1 VHFQSR
7 SSYEH
12 TPCRKLRSR
21 RNEKFNRCSRLS
33 VLKNGQQ
40 RNVLTVA
47 VSCANRTRK
56 HAASVTAYSVLR
68 ACPSI
73 RNTRSQP
80 QRITG
85 KTEKEKPHEDRGRSP
100 HLKMLMAS
108 RRTVRPHVSMRGQIE
123 EHNRDQMRESPTM
136 RGLFRTSR
144 MPLSH
149 PELLF

>member
-1 VHFQSR
+1 
-7 SSYEH
+7 
-12 TPCRKLRSR
+12 RK
-21 RNEKFNRCSRLS
+21 
-33 VLKNGQQ
+33 
-40 RNVLTVA
+40 NVLTVG
-47 VSCANRTRK
+47 VSCASRTRK

-68 ACPSI
+68 ACPTI
-73 RNTRSQP
+73 RDSRSRP

-85 KTEKEKPHEDRGRSP
+85 QTQKEKPQEERGRSP
-100 HLKMLMAS
+100 HLKRLMAS